1 MALFAKEH
9 YRHEPLLPLA
19 RAQLEWYRH
28 DGSILPIQGIMSG
41 KEKIAAKGKGSRSNG
56 RSTCQRT
63 TMTMCSLSAAKAF
76 DDMLSFQHTPPELL
90 LAVILLCVT
99 LSTS

>member
-76 DDMLSFQHTPPELL
+76 DDMLSFQQYQIYTRRASNQRNARKL
-90 LAVILLCVT
+90 
-99 LSTS
+99 